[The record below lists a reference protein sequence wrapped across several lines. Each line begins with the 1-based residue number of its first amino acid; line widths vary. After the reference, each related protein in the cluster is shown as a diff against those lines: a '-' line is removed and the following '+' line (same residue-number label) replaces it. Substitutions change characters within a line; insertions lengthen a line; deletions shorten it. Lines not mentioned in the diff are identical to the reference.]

1 MNKREEINQK
11 IKYLEEC
18 VEYFSSKKK
27 ADREYWIVNEFLTNL
42 NIKFD
47 CVEIQKGKTE
57 PVNVIFRRANFQTK
71 EILDEDSKRHG
82 EYKEALKKLKESPVS
97 FGASEL
103 KAIPRY
109 ISIQKIVNLINEKLE
124 SYIVD
129 TVLCKQI
136 DMLLYV
142 NLSVFGLSKNIQ
154 YIFPERKIW
163 QKWRSVSMVENGRIN
178 FVFWDREDAPDFI
191 KSNIGRIICR
201 EGKME

>member
-71 EILDEDSKRHG
+71 EILDEDSK
-82 EYKEALKKLKESPVS
+82 
-97 FGASEL
+97 
-103 KAIPRY
+103 
-109 ISIQKIVNLINEKLE
+109 
-124 SYIVD
+124 
-129 TVLCKQI
+129 
-136 DMLLYV
+136 
-142 NLSVFGLSKNIQ
+142 
-154 YIFPERKIW
+154 
-163 QKWRSVSMVENGRIN
+163 
-178 FVFWDREDAPDFI
+178 
-191 KSNIGRIICR
+191 
-201 EGKME
+201 